1 MHDFLSSNE
10 LTEMQDFEVLMRNN
24 RSTLLEGKENPI
36 NKRKALIEY
45 TVHHWIESGV
55 NPTKGN
61 GNCSLLKTSY

>member
-36 NKRKALIEY
+36 NKRKALI
-45 TVHHWIESGV
+45 
-55 NPTKGN
+55 
-61 GNCSLLKTSY
+61 